1 MSEKPIKPL
10 SNIETAAFCS
20 QMAMILRSGISSI
33 EGVSIMLEDASD
45 AREKE
50 LLTSINETLLNTGS
64 FYLALEDT
72 HAFPDYMVHMVE
84 LGEQAG
90 KLDNVMDSLANYY
103 EKEASLS
110 QTIKTSVTYP
120 FLMIIMMILVIL
132 VLITKVMP
140 VFNQVFQQLGT
151 EMTGISLALLQI
163 GEYLSSHA
171 FIFIAVLVVLGALF
185 FYLFKTNHGQKI
197 LRGCIK
203 HIHGIKNL
211 SDQISSRRFASGM
224 ALTLS
229 SGLTPQECLHL
240 TSNLVDDPEFV
251 SRLKKCE
258 DAVAEGNDLCETLF
272 ANHIFSG
279 LYAKMAS
286 IGSRTGVLDEVME
299 KIATQY
305 EEDIDA
311 RLSGLIAAIE
321 PTLVIIL
328 SVIVGIILLSVMLP
342 LISIMAGL

>member
-1 MSEKPIKPL
+1 MSEKSIKPL

-20 QMAMILRSGISSI
+20 QMAIILRSGISSI
-33 EGVSIMLEDASD
+33 EGVSIMLEDSSD
-45 AREKE
+45 AQEKE

-110 QTIKTSVTYP
+110 QTVKNAVTYP
-120 FLMIIMMILVIL
+120 FLMIVMMILVIL

-140 VFNQVFQQLGT
+140 VFNQVFQQLGR
-151 EMTGISLALLQI
+151 EMTGMSLAILQM
-163 GEYLSSHA
+163 GEYLNSHMIVFVA
-171 FIFIAVLVVLGALF
+171 ILIVISALF
-185 FYLFKTNHGQKI
+185 FYLLRTNSGHAA
-197 LRGCIK
+197 LRTCFK

-229 SGLTPQECLHL
+229 SGLTPQECLHAGCHDCCRDR
-240 TSNLVDDPEFV
+240 TSDFLHTAHH
-251 SRLKKCE
+251 RRC
-258 DAVAEGNDLCETLF
+258 
-272 ANHIFSG
+272 
-279 LYAKMAS
+279 
-286 IGSRTGVLDEVME
+286 
-299 KIATQY
+299 
-305 EEDIDA
+305 
-311 RLSGLIAAIE
+311 
-321 PTLVIIL
+321 
-328 SVIVGIILLSVMLP
+328 
-342 LISIMAGL
+342 

>member
-1 MSEKPIKPL
+1 MSEKSIKPL
-10 SNIETAAFCS
+10 SNVETAAFCS

-33 EGVSIMLEDASD
+33 EGVSIMLEDSSD
-45 AREKE
+45 AQEKD

-72 HAFPDYMVHMVE
+72 HVFPDYMIHMVE

-90 KLDNVMDSLANYY
+90 KLDNVMESLANYY
-103 EKEASLS
+103 EKEASIS
-110 QTIKTSVTYP
+110 QTVKNAVTYP
-120 FLMIIMMILVIL
+120 FLMIVMMILVIL

-140 VFNQVFQQLGT
+140 VFNQVFQQLGS
-151 EMTGISLALLQI
+151 EMTGMSLAILQM
-163 GEYLSSHA
+163 GEYLNAHA
-171 FIFIAVLVVLGALF
+171 IVFIAILIVLVALF
-185 FYLFKTNHGQKI
+185 FYLFKTNSGHAV
-197 LRGCIK
+197 LRTCFK
-203 HIHGIKNL
+203 RIHGIKNL

-229 SGLTPQECLHL
+229 SGLTPQECLRL
-240 TSNLVDDPEFV
+240 TCNLVDDPEFS
-251 SRLKKCE
+251 SRLIKCE
-258 DAVAEGNDLCETLF
+258 ESVSEGNDLCETLL
-272 ANHIFSG
+272 NNQIFSG

-299 KIATQY
+299 KIAAQY

>member
-1 MSEKPIKPL
+1 MSEKSIKPL
-10 SNIETAAFCS
+10 SNVETSAFCS

-33 EGVSIMLEDASD
+33 EGVSIMLEDSSD
-45 AREKE
+45 AQEKD

-72 HAFPDYMVHMVE
+72 HVFPDYMIHMVE

-90 KLDNVMDSLANYY
+90 KLDNVMESLANYY
-103 EKEASLS
+103 EKEASIS
-110 QTIKTSVTYP
+110 QTVKNAVTYP
-120 FLMIIMMILVIL
+120 FLMIVMMILVIL

-140 VFNQVFQQLGT
+140 VFNQVFQQLGS
-151 EMTGISLALLQI
+151 EMTGMSLAI
-163 GEYLSSHA
+163 V
-171 FIFIAVLVVLGALF
+171 FIAILIVLVALF
-185 FYLFKTNHGQKI
+185 FYLFKTNSGHAV
-197 LRGCIK
+197 LRTCFK
-203 HIHGIKNL
+203 RIHGIKNL

-229 SGLTPQECLHL
+229 SGLTPQECLRL
-240 TSNLVDDPEFV
+240 TCNLVDDPEFS
-251 SRLKKCE
+251 SRLIKCE
-258 DAVAEGNDLCETLF
+258 ESVSEGKDLCETLLS
-272 ANHIFSG
+272 NQIFSG

-299 KIATQY
+299 KIAAQY